1 MKNFKSIILAV
12 LLVIGNFAAYAETSE
27 APSNTFAENLF
38 VIAIVF
44 IFFGIPI
51 LVCIRKFRRK
61 IRNFKEDVK
70 NDGFGEATMNRFEDH
85 WDNIGKKRNR

>member
-27 APSNTFAENLF
+27 APSNTLAENIF
-38 VIAIVF
+38 VFILVL

-51 LVCIRKFRRK
+51 LVIIRKIRRK

>member
-27 APSNTFAENLF
+27 APSNTFAENIF
-38 VIAIVF
+38 VFILVL

-51 LVCIRKFRRK
+51 LVIIRKIRRK

-70 NDGFGEATMNRFEDH
+70 SNGFGEATMNRFEDY
-85 WDNIGKKRNR
+85 WDKAGKKRKS